1 LKQQNEAGPIKSPGQ
16 SKNTTLYLL
25 LEASMH
31 KLLANRYIIPIILSA
46 LFVFIQQPVSATTE
60 QGEAPQK
67 TKEKNME
74 DGLYAKISTPKG
86 DILLNLYYD
95 KAPLTVINFVGLA
108 EGTVIYG
115 GAEKPT
121 GIRFYDGLKFH
132 RVIKDFMIQGGCPL
146 GTGTGGPGYTFADE
160 FDPELRFTGPGVLAM
175 ANAGPGTNGS
185 QFFIT
190 HVATPPLNG
199 KHTIFGHVVEGQD
212 VVDSIAQNDAI
223 KSVEIIRVGEKA
235 ENFKT
240 DQEAFDQKQGKLSK
254 NQGNAE
260 ADEKKKV
267 IKMIKQKWP
276 GVHFSNS
283 GLYWVV
289 NQEGTG
295 DKPAQGTMISA
306 HYAGRLLS
314 NNQKFDSSYDRGE
327 PLQFEVGV
335 GRVIKGWDQALSNMR
350 KGEKRTLIIPP
361 ELAYG
366 SRGAGGVIP
375 PDAWLVFDVELVD
388 F

>member
-1 LKQQNEAGPIKSPGQ
+1 
-16 SKNTTLYLL
+16 
-25 LEASMH
+25 MR
-31 KLLANRYIIPIILSA
+31 KLLANRYIIAIILSA

-60 QGEAPQK
+60 QGTSPQK
-67 TKEKNME
+67 TKEENMQ
-74 DGLYAKISTPKG
+74 DGLYAKISTAKG

-95 KAPLTVINFVGLA
+95 KTPLTVINFVGLA
-108 EGTVIYG
+108 EGTLTYG
-115 GAEKPT
+115 GATKPT

-190 HVATPPLNG
+190 HVATPHLNG

-212 VVDSIAQNDAI
+212 VVDSIAQNDVI
-223 KSVEIIRVGEKA
+223 KSVEIIRVGEQAK
-235 ENFKT
+235 NFKT
-240 DQEAFDQKQGKLSK
+240 DQDAFEQMQAKLKKGQGDT
-254 NQGNAE
+254 A

-276 GVHFSNS
+276 DAHFSNS

-289 NQEGTG
+289 NKEGAG
-295 DKPAQGTMISA
+295 DKPAPGTMISA
-306 HYAGRLLS
+306 HYTGRLLS
-314 NNQKFDSSYDRGE
+314 NNKKFDSSYDRGE

-335 GRVIKGWDQALSNMR
+335 GRVIKGWDQALTNMR

>member
-1 LKQQNEAGPIKSPGQ
+1 
-16 SKNTTLYLL
+16 
-25 LEASMH
+25 MH
-31 KLLANRYIIPIILSA
+31 KLLAHRYITPIILLA
-46 LFVFIQQPVSATTE
+46 LCVFIQQPVSAITE
-60 QGEAPQK
+60 PEEAPQE
-67 TKEKNME
+67 TKEEKMQ
-74 DGLYAKISTPKG
+74 DGLYAKISTAKG

-108 EGTVIYG
+108 EGTLTYG
-115 GAEKPT
+115 GADKPT

-132 RVIKDFMIQGGCPL
+132 RVIKEFMIQGGCPL

-190 HVATPPLNG
+190 HVATPHLNG

-212 VVDSIAQNDAI
+212 VVDSIAQNDVI
-223 KSVEIIRVGEKA
+223 KSIEIIRVGEKA
-235 ENFKT
+235 ENFQT
-240 DQEAFDQKQGKLSK
+240 NQEAFEQMQANLNKAQE
-254 NQGNAE
+254 NAT
-260 ADEKKKV
+260 DKEKEV
-267 IKMIKQKWP
+267 IIKMIKQKWP
-276 GVHFSNS
+276 DAHFSNS

-289 NQEGTG
+289 NQEGSG
-295 DKPAQGTMISA
+295 DKPAQGAMISA
-306 HYAGRLLS
+306 HYTGRLLA

-327 PLQFEVGV
+327 PIQFEVGV

>member
-1 LKQQNEAGPIKSPGQ
+1 MRN
-16 SKNTTLYLL
+16 
-25 LEASMH
+25 
-31 KLLANRYIIPIILSA
+31 LLAKSYIIPIILLA
-46 LFVFIQQPVSATTE
+46 LSLFTQRPVSATTE
-60 QGEAPQK
+60 QEDAPQEH
-67 TKEKNME
+67 KEEKME
-74 DGLYAKISTPKG
+74 DGLYAKIHTPKG
-86 DILLNLYYD
+86 DILLSLYYD

-108 EGTVIYG
+108 EGTLIYG

-160 FDPELRFTGPGVLAM
+160 FDPEVRFTGPGILAM

-190 HVATPPLNG
+190 HVATPHLNG
-199 KHTIFGHVVEGQD
+199 KHTIFGRVVKGQD
-212 VVDSIAQNDAI
+212 VVESIAQNDAI
-223 KSVEIIRVGEKA
+223 KSVEIIRVGEAA

-240 DQEAFDQKQGKLSK
+240 DQEALEQMQETLKKGQQGA
-254 NQGNAE
+254 AE
-260 ADEKKKV
+260 DEKKAT
-267 IKMIKQKWP
+267 IKMIKKKWSD
-276 GVHFSNS
+276 VHFSNS

-295 DKPAQGTMISA
+295 DKPTQGTMISV
-306 HYAGRLLS
+306 HYTGRLLS

-327 PLQFEVGV
+327 PLQFAVGE

-366 SRGAGGVIP
+366 SRGAGRVIP

>member
-1 LKQQNEAGPIKSPGQ
+1 MRN
-16 SKNTTLYLL
+16 
-25 LEASMH
+25 
-31 KLLANRYIIPIILSA
+31 LLAKRFIIPIILSA
-46 LFVFIQQPVSATTE
+46 LCIFIQQPVSATTE
-60 QGEAPQK
+60 QEVTPQEH
-67 TKEKNME
+67 KEEKMH
-74 DGLYAKISTPKG
+74 DGLYAKIHTPKG
-86 DILLNLYYD
+86 DILLSLYYD

-108 EGTVIYG
+108 EGTLTYG

-160 FDPELRFTGPGVLAM
+160 FDPELRFTSPGILAM
-175 ANAGPGTNGS
+175 ANAGLGTNGS

-190 HVATPPLNG
+190 HVPTPHLNG
-199 KHTIFGHVVEGQD
+199 KHTIFGHVIEGQD
-212 VVDSIAQNDAI
+212 VVDSIAQNDEI
-223 KSVEIIRVGEKA
+223 KSVEIIRVGEAA

-240 DQEAFDQKQGKLSK
+240 DQEAFELMQEKLKQGQK
-254 NQGNAE
+254 NVAE
-260 ADEKKKV
+260 NEKEAT

-276 GVHFSNS
+276 DVHFSNS

-295 DKPAQGTMISA
+295 DKPVQGTTISV
-306 HYAGRLLS
+306 HYTGRLLS
-314 NNQKFDSSYDRGE
+314 NNKKFDSSHDRGE
-327 PLQFEVGV
+327 PLQFPVGE

>member
-1 LKQQNEAGPIKSPGQ
+1 MLAKR
-16 SKNTTLYLL
+16 YL
-25 LEASMH
+25 S
-31 KLLANRYIIPIILSA
+31 PIILLA
-46 LFVFIQQPVSATTE
+46 LFVFIQQPVSATPE
-60 QGEAPQK
+60 QGKKPQK
-67 TKEKNME
+67 TKEKNMQ

-95 KAPLTVINFVGLA
+95 KTPLTVINFVGLA
-108 EGTVIYG
+108 EGTLIYG

-132 RVIKDFMIQGGCPL
+132 RVINDFMIQGGCPL

-160 FDPELRFTGPGVLAM
+160 FDANLRFTGPGVLAM

-190 HVATPPLNG
+190 HVATPHLNN
-199 KHTIFGHVVEGQD
+199 KHTIFGHVVEGQE
-212 VVDSIAQNDAI
+212 VVDSIAQNDEI
-223 KSVEIIRVGEKA
+223 KSVEIIRVGKKA
-235 ENFKT
+235 EDFKT
-240 DQEAFDQKQGKLSK
+240 DQEAFDQMQEKLNRNQEK
-254 NQGNAE
+254 N
-260 ADEKKKV
+260 ADNEKKDI
-267 IKMIKQKWP
+267 IKMVKKKWP
-276 GVHFSNS
+276 GAHFSNS

-306 HYAGRLLS
+306 HYTGRLLS
-314 NNQKFDSSYDRGE
+314 NDQKFDSSYDRGE
-327 PLQFEVGV
+327 PIQFEVGV

>member
-1 LKQQNEAGPIKSPGQ
+1 MQ
-16 SKNTTLYLL
+16 
-25 LEASMH
+25 
-31 KLLANRYIIPIILSA
+31 
-46 LFVFIQQPVSATTE
+46 
-60 QGEAPQK
+60 
-67 TKEKNME
+67 

-95 KAPLTVINFVGLA
+95 KTPLTIINFVGLT
-108 EGTVIYG
+108 EGTLIYG

-132 RVIKDFMIQGGCPL
+132 RVIKDFMVQGGCPL

-175 ANAGPGTNGS
+175 ANSGPGTNGS

-190 HVATPPLNG
+190 HVATPHLNG

-212 VVDSIAQNDAI
+212 VVDSIAQNDVI
-223 KSVEIIRVGEKA
+223 KNVEIIRVGDKA
-235 ENFKT
+235 KNFKT
-240 DQEAFDQKQGKLSK
+240 DQEAFDKIQKKLNKGQGDS
-254 NQGNAE
+254 A
-260 ADEKKKV
+260 ADEKKKI
-267 IKMIKQKWP
+267 IKKIKQKWSD
-276 GVHFSNS
+276 VHFSNS

-295 DKPAQGTMISA
+295 NKPAQGTTISV
-306 HYAGRLLS
+306 HYTGRLFS
-314 NNQKFDSSYDRGE
+314 NNQKFDSSYDRKE
-327 PLQFEVGV
+327 PLQFEVGE

>member
-1 LKQQNEAGPIKSPGQ
+1 
-16 SKNTTLYLL
+16 
-25 LEASMH
+25 MH
-31 KLLANRYIIPIILSA
+31 KLLAHRYIIPIILSA

-67 TKEKNME
+67 TKEKNMQ

-95 KAPLTVINFVGLA
+95 KTPLTVINFVGLA
-108 EGTVIYG
+108 EGTLIYG

-132 RVIKDFMIQGGCPL
+132 RVIQDFMIQGGCPL

-160 FDPELRFTGPGVLAM
+160 FDSELRFTGPGILAM

-190 HVATPPLNG
+190 HVATPHLNG

-212 VVDSIAQNDAI
+212 VVDSIAQNDVI

-235 ENFKT
+235 QNFKA
-240 DQEAFDQKQGKLSK
+240 DQEAFEQIQAKLNE
-254 NQGNAE
+254 NQENAADKEKE
-260 ADEKKKV
+260 AT

-276 GVHFSNS
+276 DAHFSNS

-289 NQEGTG
+289 TKEGAG
-295 DKPAQGTMISA
+295 DKPAPGTMISA
-306 HYAGRLLS
+306 HYTGRLLS
-314 NNQKFDSSYDRGE
+314 NNKKFDSSYDRGE
-327 PLQFEVGV
+327 PLQFEVGM

-366 SRGAGGVIP
+366 SQGAGGVIP

>member
-1 LKQQNEAGPIKSPGQ
+1 
-16 SKNTTLYLL
+16 
-25 LEASMH
+25 MH

-46 LFVFIQQPVSATTE
+46 LCIFIQQPVSATTE
-60 QGEAPQK
+60 QGEALQT
-67 TKEKNME
+67 TKENNMQ
-74 DGLYAKISTPKG
+74 DGLYAKISTNKG
-86 DILLNLYYD
+86 EILLNLYYD
-95 KAPLTVINFVGLA
+95 KTPLTVINFIGLT
-108 EGTVIYG
+108 EGTLIYG

-132 RVIKDFMIQGGCPL
+132 RVIPNFMIQGGCPL

-160 FDPELRFTGPGVLAM
+160 VDSGLSFTGPGLLAM

-190 HVATPPLNG
+190 HVSTPHLNG
-199 KHTIFGHVVEGQD
+199 KHTIFGKVMEGSQQI
-212 VVDSIAQNDAI
+212 VDSIAQDDEI
-223 KSVEIIRVGEKA
+223 KSIEIIRVGEKA
-235 ENFKT
+235 KNFKT
-240 DQEAFDQKQGKLSK
+240 DQEAFEQIQEEMKKGQQGATK
-254 NQGNAE
+254 
-260 ADEKKKV
+260 DKKKET

-276 GVHFSNS
+276 NAHFSNS

-289 NQEGTG
+289 DQEGAG
-295 DKPAQGTMISA
+295 DKPAQGATISA
-306 HYAGRLLS
+306 HYSGRLLS
-314 NNQKFDSSYDRGE
+314 NDQKFDSSYDRGE
-327 PLQFEVGV
+327 PIQFEVGV

-366 SRGAGGVIP
+366 SQGAGGVIP